1 MAAAAFSP
9 PPPAHLRA
17 RAGAPATAHADSGAC
32 RADPCHGDV
41 VSAILR
47 LDDPRLRVVARPVDL
62 AAPELP
68 GVIALLH
75 RALAEFRAVH
85 GFGRA
90 IAAPQL
96 GIDLRLVVVDLGDG
110 PRTLIDP
117 EIVWVSD
124 ETFTL
129 WDDCLCAPE
138 LLIKV
143 RRRRSISVRHRD
155 ELGRVHLRERL
166 PQAESELLQHELDH
180 LDGLLAVDRAEGD
193 PAVIRRADL
202 ARDPRR
208 YAWMVDAPLAS
219 S

>member
-1 MAAAAFSP
+1 M
-9 PPPAHLRA
+9 
-17 RAGAPATAHADSGAC
+17 
-32 RADPCHGDV
+32 
-41 VSAILR
+41 SAILR
-47 LDDPRLRVVARPVDL
+47 LGDPRLRVVARRVDL
-62 AAPELP
+62 ADPEVP
-68 GVIALLH
+68 RAIASLH
-75 RALAEFRAVH
+75 HALAEFRATH

-90 IAAPQL
+90 IAAPQI
-96 GIDLRLVVVDLGDG
+96 GIDLRLVALDLGDG

-129 WDDCLCAPE
+129 WDDCMCFPDMLVR
-138 LLIKV
+138 V

-166 PQAESELLQHELDH
+166 PQSESELLQHELDH

-193 PAVIRRADL
+193 PAMIRREAH

-208 YAWMVDAPLAS
+208 YAWMVDAPPLS